1 MEKKN
6 RKNKKPQG
14 TRVHIPGVPGD
25 NLDESSS
32 QKRYESDLTPKEKRQ
47 LEWQKISSLGF
58 QAKAE
63 YIWNYYKLHIA
74 GIILGILA
82 IIGVVNWIE
91 RLRYEDILCV
101 TVVNAINDTTQL
113 AADFKEYLGDD
124 DQYHQINFDASIQVG
139 DVDEM
144 DYTMTMKMTVL
155 VGAGS
160 MDILVGDEQFLRH
173 YEEQD
178 MFYKLSEVLDDD
190 LYEAVQDD
198 MLDDYILEIGGSERW
213 LSYEMVYYDP
223 IYVAVVASGKNPD
236 TAVEFIRWLATDQPC
251 ALSSESGTG
260 AETGGETDAAGQT
273 DTVAQTEETEEA
285 DTAAQTEG
293 TSEADTAAQTE
304 EASETDTS
312 AQTAM

>member
-124 DQYHQINFDASIQVG
+124 DQYHQINFDTSIQVG

-223 IYVAVVASGKNPD
+223 IYVAVVVSGKNPD
-236 TAVEFIRWLATDQPC
+236 TAVEFIRWLSTDQPC
-251 ALSSESGTG
+251 ALSSES
-260 AETGGETDAAGQT
+260 ETGVETDAAGQT
-273 DTVAQTEETEEA
+273 DTAVQTKEA
-285 DTAAQTEG
+285 
-293 TSEADTAAQTE
+293 SEADTAAQAG
-304 EASETDTS
+304 EASGTDTTVRAEETS
-312 AQTAM
+312 GTDTTA